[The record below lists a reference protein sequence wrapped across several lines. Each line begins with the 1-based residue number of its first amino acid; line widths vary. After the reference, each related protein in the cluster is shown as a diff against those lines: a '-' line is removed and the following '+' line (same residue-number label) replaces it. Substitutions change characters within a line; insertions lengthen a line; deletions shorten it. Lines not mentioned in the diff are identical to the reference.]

1 MLKYTIKLN
10 LPISYKYVF
19 YQTHRCIYIVKT
31 KNILNTKSGNLEM
44 SQCLHCTSRNM
55 TYCDKVRIN
64 TMKFFPTHFLLFEYH
79 MKINVLTTNSPP
91 PTPTTTTTTTDVTS
105 HPYLPPHDGH
115 LPTEASHLHPK
126 VVVMVVISQA
136 HAHNA

>member
-1 MLKYTIKLN
+1 MKI
-10 LPISYKYVF
+10 KYV
-19 YQTHRCIYIVKT
+19 
-31 KNILNTKSGNLEM
+31 
-44 SQCLHCTSRNM
+44 
-55 TYCDKVRIN
+55 
-64 TMKFFPTHFLLFEYH
+64 
-79 MKINVLTTNSPP
+79 LTINSPP
-91 PTPTTTTTTTDVTS
+91 PPQQKKTDVTS